1 MVRDLQPNWLNPS
14 ARQINPKKALAFT
27 TVQDGRADD
36 DLIVLLNLRSLQ
48 KGLVFGLWRVTNA
61 QPARVPKVPI
71 AHAASPDVVCSKAAI
86 VSTAAVIVQ
95 TQFRIAGRIGGG
107 KDRVPASASVALRAP
122 LSGA

>member
-48 KGLVFGLWRVTNA
+48 KGLVFGWCRVTNA

-107 KDRVPASASVALRAP
+107 RIGSPPARQSPCERPCRA
-122 LSGA
+122 